1 MKIEDF
7 IPHGRENAV
16 TRNDLA
22 ARLCLPDRTVRRL
35 IAEARDRGELILNA
49 CDGQGYYIS
58 DDVSEIHGQYM
69 VDRSRAISV
78 LKRLKTMR
86 RLLKDAGVDVR

>member
-7 IPHGRENAV
+7 IPKGRENAI
-16 TRNDLA
+16 TRSELA
-22 ARLCLPDRTVRRL
+22 ARLCMTDRRVRSL
-35 IAEARDRGELILNA
+35 IAEARARGELILNA

-58 DDVSEIHGQYM
+58 DDLSEIHGQYL
-69 VDRSRAISV
+69 VDKSRALSV

-86 RLLKDAGVDVR
+86 RLLKDAGVDVK

>member
-16 TRNDLA
+16 TRSELA
-22 ARLCLPDRTVRRL
+22 ATLCLTDRRVRSL
-35 IAEARDRGELILNA
+35 IADARDRGELILNA

-58 DDVSEIHGQYM
+58 DDLSEIRGQYL
-69 VDRSRAISV
+69 VDKSRALSV

-86 RLLKDAGVDVR
+86 RVLKDAGVDVR

>member
-7 IPHGRENAV
+7 IPHGRENAI
-16 TRNDLA
+16 TREALA
-22 ARLCLPDRTVRRL
+22 MKLCMTDRRVRSL

-49 CDGQGYYIS
+49 CDGAGYYIS
-58 DDVSEIHGQYM
+58 DDLSEIHVQYL
-69 VDRSRAISV
+69 VDKSRALSV

-86 RLLKDAGVDVR
+86 RMLKDAGVEVK